1 MKQEDEDVSFENQV
15 TFKKLPKIFIFNL
28 NSTIPNV
35 YNVTVFISH
44 TSPTTVTNF
53 SGGASGQT
61 IRILGNG
68 NTTISHNTTI
78 KTNTGANKVLAA
90 NRMYSFTLMADGIWY
105 EQ

>member
-1 MKQEDEDVSFENQV
+1 MKQEDEEVSFENLV
-15 TFKKLPKIFIFNL
+15 TFKMLPKIFISQL
-28 NSTIPNV
+28 TSTKPYV
-35 YNVTVFISH
+35 YNITVFTSH

-53 SGGASGQT
+53 SGAPGQT